1 MENRKRGRGRGRG
14 RGWSIGVTRGSV
26 QGRIEE
32 REREVMMIESGT
44 AESCSDE
51 RERGREGRG
60 RERGGLE
67 GHIWRIHFCF
77 GAAAPFAPTLDRG
90 LIKDP
95 DVLRRQNLCNFELC
109 TGSESAPSS
118 SPDLA
123 EGEAAL
129 SHLNSCV
136 SRSDTQVAGQSREA
150 SVIHPVFCLFIR
162 IGAAAYGADHVKRL
176 GY

>member
-1 MENRKRGRGRGRG
+1 MKQLNLFSLYTTFPFNSRELFRREG
-14 RGWSIGVTRGSV
+14 
-26 QGRIEE
+26 E
-32 REREVMMIESGT
+32 REREN
-44 AESCSDE
+44 
-51 RERGREGRG
+51 GREGRG
-60 RERGGLE
+60 GERGGLE

-109 TGSESAPSS
+109 TGSESGPSS

-150 SVIHPVFCLFIR
+150 SVIHPVFCLIHLVFCLIQPVFCLFIR
-162 IGAAAYGADHVKRL
+162 ISAAAYGADHVKRL